1 MAIKKIRVKNFKS
14 FRDLEVELGNFNV
27 LIGANASG
35 KSNFVQIFKFLRD
48 IMVSG
53 LENAVSMAGDIEYL
67 RNLNIGSSN
76 NIKIEVNIDKD
87 FGKFF
92 KVTDEGLFGF
102 NAKESIYE
110 FTLKML
116 NHDYKINEEKLN
128 QKCEYL
134 RLIPKKDSIDLEDMK
149 DLKNFK
155 ENIIGKEQRSKM

>member
-1 MAIKKIRVKNFKS
+1 
-14 FRDLEVELGNFNV
+14 
-27 LIGANASG
+27 
-35 KSNFVQIFKFLRD
+35 
-48 IMVSG
+48 MVSG

-67 RNLNIGSSN
+67 RNLNIESSN

-110 FTLKML
+110 FALKML

-128 QKCEYL
+128 QKCEFVK
-134 RLIPKKDSIDLEDMK
+134 LIPKKDSIDLEDLK
-149 DLKNFK
+149 DLKDFK
-155 ENIIGKEQRSKM
+155 ENIIGKEPIDIIRKNGNLDVKLKGAENLPINEKDIVPEFYKKIDSVVRKII